1 MRNLYYVLIV
11 LGILIM
17 LYPKV
22 NEWYQDY
29 KQNALMEQLKESE
42 SDSESVTDQTPEV
55 QYEHL
60 NDILNEQAN
69 SVDEEEPLSVPQTTP
84 ESTTKTE
91 KVVKVEQPKVNP
103 IGIIN
108 IKKINL
114 SLPILPGATKENMK
128 YAAVYMTETSPI
140 GEIGNTAI
148 AAHRARTKGRLFNRL
163 NELAV
168 GDEITLIKNKQKYIY
183 TVYEVLVV
191 EPTDVSVLNRN
202 KKDRVLTLITCD
214 PLVNP
219 THRLIIHAK
228 M

>member
-1 MRNLYYVLIV
+1 MRKLYYVLIV

-17 LYPKV
+17 LYPKG

-42 SDSESVTDQTPEV
+42 SNSDSATAQAPEV

-84 ESTTKTE
+84 ESTTKPE
-91 KVVKVEQPKVNP
+91 KAVKVEQPKVNP
-103 IGIIN
+103 IAIIN

-168 GDEITLIKNKQKYIY
+168 GDEITIIKNKQKYIY

-214 PLVNP
+214 PLKNP

-228 M
+228 L